1 MKTYPKIA
9 LSVLALG
16 FAGLVAHT
24 AFAQMHGG
32 GEHQRDGE
40 NQRGQRM
47 QMQKKKAM
55 MGHVMAEYLGLS
67 EDQRAQ
73 MKGLHEAQQAA
84 LVAVHSDQTLNIP
97 QRREEAQAIHQS
109 FEQQRQSIL
118 TPEQKTRADELR
130 AKVQKRVQHRMKQ
143 HMGKLAQEETQ
154 HVLREFMQ
162 KRHGKGDQRG
172 EHEGDHK

>member
-24 AFAQMHGG
+24 AFAQMPGG
-32 GEHQRDGE
+32 GEH
-40 NQRGQRM
+40 QRGQRM
-47 QMQKKKAM
+47 QMQQKQQMQKKQAM

-67 EDQRAQ
+67 ADQRAQ
-73 MKGLHEAQQAA
+73 MKGMHEAQQAA
-84 LVAVHSDQTLNIP
+84 LVAVHSDQTLNMS

-109 FEQQRQSIL
+109 FEQQRQSVL

-130 AKVQKRVQHRMKQ
+130 AKVQKRVKQRMQQ